1 MNANKGMN
9 LPACVMTGKMHLHV
23 NDCHIALVLCA
34 CGYCVFIPYP
44 SQVKCICLC
53 CRPPFE
59 VMEVWLEGLAMH
71 LSVEMPLPQDL
82 EFDIYNYTG
91 M

>member
-1 MNANKGMN
+1 
-9 LPACVMTGKMHLHV
+9 MTVVILDAVHT
-23 NDCHIALVLCA
+23 
-34 CGYCVFIPYP
+34 VFIPR
-44 SQVKCICLC
+44 SLLC
-53 CRPPFE
+53 HRPPFE

-71 LSVEMPLPQDL
+71 LSVGMPLPQDL

>member
-1 MNANKGMN
+1 
-9 LPACVMTGKMHLHV
+9 MH
-23 NDCHIALVLCA
+23 CIAFVLYASLC
-34 CGYCVFIPYP
+34 P
-44 SQVKCICLC
+44 LC

-71 LSVEMPLPQDL
+71 LSVGMPLPQDL

-91 M
+91 VEFHL

>member
-1 MNANKGMN
+1 VTVVILYA
-9 LPACVMTGKMHLHV
+9 V
-23 NDCHIALVLCA
+23 CA
-34 CGYCVFIPYP
+34 VFIPH
-44 SQVKCICLC
+44 SLLC
-53 CRPPFE
+53 HRPPFE

-71 LSVEMPLPQDL
+71 LSVGMPLPQDL

>member
-1 MNANKGMN
+1 
-9 LPACVMTGKMHLHV
+9 
-23 NDCHIALVLCA
+23 
-34 CGYCVFIPYP
+34 
-44 SQVKCICLC
+44 
-53 CRPPFE
+53 
-59 VMEVWLEGLAMH
+59 MEVWLEGLAMH